1 MRILA
6 KKLVRAGSE
15 RDCEEEEME
24 EAEDRQNQCVCD
36 APLRCYLFDQLITFR
51 SFPTRNSK
59 YLSVEKREQ
68 RGRIDKML
76 GSIPGNLDVTETMV
90 QAAQLQLQSL

>member
-1 MRILA
+1 MIAKILQSTDEGP
-6 KKLVRAGSE
+6 RAARPTPE
-15 RDCEEEEME
+15 
-24 EAEDRQNQCVCD
+24 VL
-36 APLRCYLFDQLITFR
+36 PFDQLITFR

>member
-1 MRILA
+1 MCMR
-6 KKLVRAGSE
+6 
-15 RDCEEEEME
+15 C
-24 EAEDRQNQCVCD
+24 
-36 APLRCYLFDQLITFR
+36 APEVLPFDQLITFR